1 MQLTIDIDDELYAGI
16 EAVAKQEHS
25 SVSSVVKHAL
35 SRLPTLRKSTEPP
48 VKAPHGYKLAASE
61 GRHPFTTED
70 VLRIEEE
77 LYLDGKA

>member
-16 EAVAKQEHS
+16 EAVAKHEHS
-25 SVSSVVKHAL
+25 SVSSVVRHAL
-35 SRLPTLRKSTEPP
+35 SRLPTLKKSTEPP
-48 VKAPHGYKLAASE
+48 LKAPHGYKLAASE
-61 GRHPFTTED
+61 GRLPFTTED

>member
-1 MQLTIDIDDELYAGI
+1 
-16 EAVAKQEHS
+16 
-25 SVSSVVKHAL
+25 
-35 SRLPTLRKSTEPP
+35 LRKPIKPP
-48 VKAPHGYKLAASE
+48 LKAPHGYKLAASE